1 MMKKNITEPEINAL
15 GVVKDYMIESL
26 RAINEMKKHGTINPK
41 EYEQIEHSFMD
52 VFETLSLNDIETP
65 MDDIARIVERMKENA

>member
-1 MMKKNITEPEINAL
+1 MQ
-15 GVVKDYMIESL
+15 
-26 RAINEMKKHGTINPK
+26 KHGTINSK

-65 MDDIARIVERMKENA
+65 IDDYAKIVERMKENA

>member
-1 MMKKNITEPEINAL
+1 MMKKNITESEMNAL

-26 RAINEMKKHGTINPK
+26 RAINEMQKHGTINSK

-65 MDDIARIVERMKENA
+65 IDDYAKIVERMKENA

>member
-1 MMKKNITEPEINAL
+1 MMKKNITDAEINAL

-26 RAINEMKKHGTINPK
+26 RAIKEMHKHGTINSK

-65 MDDIARIVERMKENA
+65 MDDIAKIVQRMRENA

>member
-26 RAINEMKKHGTINPK
+26 RAINEMQKHGTINSK

-65 MDDIARIVERMKENA
+65 IDDYVKIIERMRENA